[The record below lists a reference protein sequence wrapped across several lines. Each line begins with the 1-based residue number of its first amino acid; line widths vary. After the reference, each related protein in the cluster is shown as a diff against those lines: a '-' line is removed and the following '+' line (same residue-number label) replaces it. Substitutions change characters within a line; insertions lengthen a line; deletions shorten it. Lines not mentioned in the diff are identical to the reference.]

1 MCSFKMNIPVIYED
15 DWLMVVDKPSGLL
28 VIPTPKKESRTLT
41 SILNDDLKNKGLSYR
56 LHPCHRLDRET
67 SGLIIYAKGKSAQ
80 KKMMQEFKNKKI
92 KKTYIAFARGLFAKT
107 QGQINIPIEGKRA
120 LTRYR
125 VLQSYKDLSIIEI
138 IPLTGRTNQ
147 IRIHFKQM
155 GHPILGETKYAFRR
169 DFKLKA
175 KRLCL
180 HAQGL
185 EFVHPLTR
193 KSVFVVVPLPLDMKD
208 FLNKQGISFN

>member
-1 MCSFKMNIPVIYED
+1 MNIPVVYED
-15 DWLMVVDKPSGLL
+15 DWLMIVDKPSGLL

-92 KKTYIAFARGLFAKT
+92 EKTYIAFVQGKFNKNP
-107 QGQINIPIEGKRA
+107 GQINIPIEGKRA

-125 VLQSYKDLSIIEI
+125 VLQSYKDLSIVEVS
-138 IPLTGRTNQ
+138 PLTGRTNQ

-185 EFVHPLTR
+185 KFVHPLTR
-193 KSVFVVVPLPLDMKD
+193 ESVSVVVPLPLDMKD